1 MKKLITAFA
10 LLLVFAFTGCAE
22 IDQTEPRVSFRSRT
36 MNCGNAVSKSSF
48 SVASAGRVS
57 GHSWTAQEADNAIA
71 ASEAVIIFNAFLIY
85 PPHFFKVKTV

>member
-1 MKKLITAFA
+1 
-10 LLLVFAFTGCAE
+10 
-22 IDQTEPRVSFRSRT
+22 

-48 SVASAGRVS
+48 SVASAGSVS

-85 PPHFFKVKTV
+85 PPPTFLRSKLYENVTETLSMHTNVV